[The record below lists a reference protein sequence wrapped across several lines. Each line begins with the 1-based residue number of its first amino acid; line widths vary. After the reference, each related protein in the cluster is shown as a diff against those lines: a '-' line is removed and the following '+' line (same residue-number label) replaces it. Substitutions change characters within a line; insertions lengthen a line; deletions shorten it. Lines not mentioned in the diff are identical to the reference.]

1 MSVSY
6 RFILDESGVLNLK
19 LHFFYSHR
27 ELSDVDSKL
36 GVMEENSRNMI
47 VLERQQA
54 EAQSRL
60 DLAKGELN
68 VQKLLDEIEQA
79 K

>member
-1 MSVSY
+1 
-6 RFILDESGVLNLK
+6 
-19 LHFFYSHR
+19 
-27 ELSDVDSKL
+27 
-36 GVMEENSRNMI
+36 MEENSRNMI